1 MPSVGVRPM
10 NNSTNIHALATATDG
25 EMKRSA
31 YASQRALFLFELPPG
46 YLESLAFF
54 WCDFRIGEVQ

>member
-1 MPSVGVRPM
+1 M

-46 YLESLAFF
+46 VLEGLAFF
-54 WCDFRIGEVQ
+54 WRHFRIREVQ